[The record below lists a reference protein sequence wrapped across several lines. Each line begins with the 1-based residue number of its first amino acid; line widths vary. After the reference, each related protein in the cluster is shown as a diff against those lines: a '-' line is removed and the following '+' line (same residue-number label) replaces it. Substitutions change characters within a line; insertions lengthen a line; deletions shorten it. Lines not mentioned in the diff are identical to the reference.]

1 MADIRR
7 KNVRDFPR
15 INNCRVNPDAYSTLN
30 RIAGPR
36 CLAAAIEDLCNM
48 WEAVQGKKQT
58 ASVKPLHGAPGNSHA
73 AG

>member
-15 INNCRVNPDAYSTLN
+15 INNCRVNPQAYSTLN

-58 ASVKPLHGAPGNSHA
+58 ASVTTKPSALSNQHSA
-73 AG
+73 